1 MKVRCSQL
9 GKIMTKPRLKS
20 EVLSQTT
27 KTYIQELVLQE
38 KYGIYKE
45 FWSRYTD
52 KGNQVEDEAINLAM
66 DTLEV
71 GFIYKNEESFSNDWI
86 TGTPDVNTDILL
98 DVKSSWDATTFP
110 FFEDE
115 LSNKDYFYQLQG
127 YMWLTGKQTSFLC
140 YCLINTP
147 FEIVEDEVRRE
158 HWKQQ
163 SIDESQDIRDFV
175 EAKHN
180 FDHIPKEKRIKTFV
194 IERDENVIEEI
205 KTRIELCRE
214 YYNQL
219 IETI

>member
-1 MKVRCSQL
+1 
-9 GKIMTKPRLKS
+9 MTKPRLKS

-52 KGNQVEDEAINLAM
+52 KGNAVEDEAINLAM

-71 GFIYKNEESFSNDWI
+71 GFIYKKEESFSNDWI
-86 TGTPDVNTDILL
+86 KGTPDVNTEILL

-115 LSNKDYFYQLQG
+115 IPNKEYYFQLQG
-127 YMWLTGKQTSFLC
+127 YLWLTGKTQALLC

-163 SIDESQDIRDFV
+163 SIDESQEIRDFV

-194 IERDENVIEEI
+194 IERDETVIEEI

-214 YYNQL
+214 YYNKL